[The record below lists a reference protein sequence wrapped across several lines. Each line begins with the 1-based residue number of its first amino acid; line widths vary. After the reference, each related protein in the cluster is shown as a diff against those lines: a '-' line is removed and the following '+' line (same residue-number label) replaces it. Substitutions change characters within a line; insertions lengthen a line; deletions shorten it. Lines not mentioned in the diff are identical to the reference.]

1 MGRQQASRRTD
12 PAARGAHPAGG
23 AVQAGQ
29 TREHVA
35 MKKRRSTTHAD
46 AQAVA
51 ITTAHGDR
59 SGSGEQAGGHLWL
72 PGMRVVSSPNA
83 DERPP
88 GTVVDTV
95 ILHYISLP
103 PEHFRGEA
111 VQALFANSLDC
122 KAHPYFEG
130 LAGLR
135 VSAHFFLRRHG
146 QLLQFV
152 EPERRAW
159 HAGAS
164 RLLDR
169 ERCNDFSIG
178 IELEGSGRRPFTESQ
193 YRRLLALLEK
203 LFAHYPVRY
212 IAGHSDVAPG
222 RKDDPGPFFD
232 WQRLQPLLDRFGVI
246 RPF

>member
-1 MGRQQASRRTD
+1 MIAQRLRVQACVQHAGKQQAGKT
-12 PAARGAHPAGG
+12 
-23 AVQAGQ
+23 VQAGKA
-29 TREHVA
+29 RAVN
-35 MKKRRSTTHAD
+35 RRSLMNRDDGVDARAD
-46 AQAVA
+46 TRCGGAQASDAGLQKVA
-51 ITTAHGDR
+51 PV
-59 SGSGEQAGGHLWL
+59 SCL
-72 PGMRVVSSPNA
+72 PRMQVVPSPNA
-83 DERPP
+83 DERPA
-88 GTVVDTV
+88 GIAIDTV

-111 VQALFANSLDC
+111 VQALFTNTIDGS
-122 KAHPYFEG
+122 AHPYFERLVG
-130 LAGLR
+130 LK

-152 EPERRAW
+152 HPDRRAW
-159 HAGAS
+159 HAGVS

-178 IELEGSGRRPFTESQ
+178 IELEGSSRRPFTERQ
-193 YRRLLALLEK
+193 YQRLLALLES
-203 LFAHYPVRY
+203 LFERYPVRY

-222 RKDDPGPFFD
+222 RKEDPGPFFE